1 MIILVV
7 QLPFVLRVSSLATEV
22 SNLSAKE
29 KEGKDGP
36 DTAATK
42 RMSKGG
48 ETRLKAKRV
57 KQSKSVEEPH
67 MEGKIK
73 GDYHEE
79 EDPAFSYQS
88 STSSDEVQSSTSSE
102 LGED

>member
-1 MIILVV
+1 M
-7 QLPFVLRVSSLATEV
+7 SSLATEV

-48 ETRLKAKRV
+48 ENRLKAKRV

-79 EDPAFSYQS
+79 DPATPYQS
-88 STSSDEVQSSTSSE
+88 STSSDEVQSSASSE